1 MHSETGQPEEDPTT
15 AGDPVPDVLE
25 MWLEPFRDA
34 FTAPTWRFVLILVM
48 GALLAPGKRTVTA
61 CLRITGRAMVENF
74 ASYHQVLNR
83 ARWNPRD
90 LAKQLARLL
99 VARLVAQG
107 EPIVIG
113 LDDTIERRWGARIR
127 ARGIYRDPVRSSR
140 GHFVKTSGLR
150 WLSFMLLTPLP
161 LLPGIKAL
169 PVLTIL
175 APSERWAEQQ
185 GRRHK
190 PLTDWARQGML
201 QIIRWFP
208 KRAIIFVGDSSFGT
222 HELAHA
228 IARHATLISRLRL
241 DASLFAPPEPRTP
254 GQRGRPRQK
263 GKPRPKLQT
272 RLDDPAARWTP
283 ITLPRWYG
291 GVKDKTLEILSET
304 ALWYRPGTPPKAIP
318 MGPGARPGGPAGPP
332 GLLQHR
338 PQTWTRPRSSPSSC
352 AAGRSRSPSRT
363 CAPISASRP
372 NASGPMPRSNG
383 QRRCCWE
390 CTAWSACGRAKSS
403 PKHRIPIGPPW
414 YWKSSFTFSDAI
426 AAVRAQLWLDCI
438 LQRSA
443 SDRKRQKIMPFNPDH
458 YDGDRSFPEYTV
470 KNVPPDRIQRM
481 VEGPVLRRIIVQS
494 RAKVSSRK
502 SRRDVKTYTLTYRS
516 WHF

>member
-1 MHSETGQPEEDPTT
+1 MHSETELPEEDPTT
-15 AGDPVPDVLE
+15 TGDPVPEVLE
-25 MWLEPFRDA
+25 TWLEPFRDV

-90 LAKQLARLL
+90 LAKQLARQS
-99 VARLVAQG
+99 VTRLVAQG

-161 LLPGIKAL
+161 WLPGIQAL
-169 PVLTIL
+169 PILTIL
-175 APSERWAEQQ
+175 APSERWAKQQ

-208 KRAIIFVGDSSFGT
+208 KRAIIFVGDGCFGT
-222 HELAHA
+222 HELAHG

-241 DASLFAPPEPRTP
+241 DASLFAPPEPRAP

-272 RLDDPAARWTP
+272 RLGDPTTRWIP

-304 ALWYRPGTPPKAIP
+304 ALWYRPGTPPKAI
-318 MGPGARPGGPAGPP
+318 RWVLVRDPAGQQDPQAFFSTDP
-332 GLLQHR
+332 NMDPAEIIGIFVRRWQVEVTFQEVRAHLGVETQRQWSDDAIERTTPVLLGLYSLVCLWAGEFLAKTPHPYR
-338 PQTWTRPRSSPSSC
+338 
-352 AAGRSRSPSRT
+352 AA
-363 CAPISASRP
+363 
-372 NASGPMPRSNG
+372 
-383 QRRCCWE
+383 
-390 CTAWSACGRAKSS
+390 
-403 PKHRIPIGPPW
+403 W
-414 YWKSSFTFSDAI
+414 YWKSNFTFSDAI

-443 SDRKRQKIMPFNPDH
+443 SDRKRQKILPFNRDQNDSHSSIPD
-458 YDGDRSFPEYTV
+458 YTV
-470 KNVPPDRIQRM
+470 KNVPPERIQRM
-481 VEGPVLRRIIVQS
+481 VEALCF
-494 RAKVSSRK
+494 AA
-502 SRRDVKTYTLTYRS
+502 
-516 WHF
+516 